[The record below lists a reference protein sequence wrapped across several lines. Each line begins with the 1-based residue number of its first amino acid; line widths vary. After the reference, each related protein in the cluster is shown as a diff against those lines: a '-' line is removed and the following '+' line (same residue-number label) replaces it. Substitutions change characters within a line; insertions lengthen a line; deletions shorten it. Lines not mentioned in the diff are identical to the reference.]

1 MQEELER
8 ERAYTQA
15 GKADLGYIITPVSD
29 EERCS
34 QGYGAKPGS
43 GSGSGKASEEV
54 AFTPSLKDRR
64 QPALG
69 EKFP

>member
-8 ERAYTQA
+8 DQAYIQA

-29 EERCS
+29 EEHCS

-43 GSGSGKASEEV
+43 GSGKDSEDV
-54 AFTPSLKDRR
+54 AFTLSLKDRR

-69 EKFP
+69 GKFP

>member
-34 QGYGAKPGS
+34 QGYGAKSGS

-64 QPALG
+64 
-69 EKFP
+69 

>member
-1 MQEELER
+1 MQEDVELQEELER

-29 EERCS
+29 EELCS

-64 QPALG
+64 
-69 EKFP
+69 

>member
-8 ERAYTQA
+8 DGAYTQA

-29 EERCS
+29 EGRCS
-34 QGYGAKPGS
+34 QGYGAKP

-54 AFTPSLKDRR
+54 AFTPSLKDGR

-69 EKFP
+69 GKFP